1 MFKHLHSHSSGN
13 NSKISNNNNMWK
25 QIVASGNEIA
35 VILRNDRVDRRRLD
49 MHLRYMNAS
58 LLSSGNDQ

>member
-13 NSKISNNNNMWK
+13 NSIISNNNNMWK
-25 QIVASGNEIA
+25 QIVASVNEIA
-35 VILRNDRVDRRRLD
+35 VILRNDRVDRRRLN

>member
-1 MFKHLHSHSSGN
+1 
-13 NSKISNNNNMWK
+13 MWK
-25 QIVASGNEIA
+25 QIVASVNEIA
-35 VILRNDRVDRRRLD
+35 VILRNDRVYRRRLD